1 MGSTTG
7 TTTGPAALTCSSGA
21 TGSGSPDSSWWR
33 DWLRRDRPRRA
44 AGAAHGEAAGGGA
57 AGTTAAVGPSG
68 VGDADEVTGEARRG
82 AGRLDHR
89 LRAKEQSEEQRGG
102 DSCR

>member
-1 MGSTTG
+1 MVRL
-7 TTTGPAALTCSSGA
+7 ALDRQTHPGGA
-21 TGSGSPDSSWWR
+21 TGY
-33 DWLRRDRPRRA
+33 
-44 AGAAHGEAAGGGA
+44 GATDLVMLLELLTGRQPVEVLPAQR
-57 AGTTAAVGPSG
+57 
-68 VGDADEVTGEARRG
+68 GDADEVTGEARRG